1 LEEEYAMQASWRE
14 DKDKLTFIINTA
26 PPPEGGG
33 MLSRV
38 FPGQHD
44 VPGRMVGDVNLF
56 LYPAEQKKKV
66 VGELEIMIASPSARG
81 RGLAKE
87 ALRYFLRYISTRL
100 PDILSEYGDRVTSLQ
115 YLRVKIDK
123 DNTKSIKLF
132 EGLGFS
138 RVSEE
143 ANYFGEVEMRLE
155 EGGNGY
161 GVEGLRLR
169 HLVYDNFPA

>member
-1 LEEEYAMQASWRE
+1 MQASWRE
-14 DKDKLTFIINTA
+14 DKDKLTFIINTT

-66 VGELEIMIASPSARG
+66 VGELEIMIASPQHRG
-81 RGLAKE
+81 QGYATE
-87 ALRYFLRYISTRL
+87 ALRYFLRYISTRMT
-100 PDILSEYGDRVTSLQ
+100 DILSEYGTGATSLQ

-123 DNTKSIKLF
+123 DNTRSIKLF

-138 RVSEE
+138 MQGGGP
-143 ANYFGEVEMRLE
+143 NYFGEVELRLE
-155 EGGNGY
+155 EWGNGF